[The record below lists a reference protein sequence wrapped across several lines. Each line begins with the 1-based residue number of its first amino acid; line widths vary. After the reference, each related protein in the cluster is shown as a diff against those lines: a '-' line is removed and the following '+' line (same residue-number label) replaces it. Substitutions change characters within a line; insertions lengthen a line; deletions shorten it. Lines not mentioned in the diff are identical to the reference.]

1 MTSSNANT
9 IVREYL
15 IQNDIGIH
23 SRPAAAF
30 VKVANKYKSD
40 VSVVYGDKWADGKSI
55 LGLLILEVLTGTS
68 IVVEI
73 TGEDAEAAADAIQEL
88 IDDEE
93 GMFNTPLKKG

>member
-1 MTSSNANT
+1 MNDSNANT
-9 IVREYL
+9 IVREFL

-30 VKVANKYKSD
+30 VKVASKFKSNI
-40 VSVVYGDKWADGKSI
+40 SVVYGDKWADGKSI

-68 IVVEI
+68 IVVEVA
-73 TGEDAEAAADAIQEL
+73 GEDAEEAADAIEEL
-88 IDDEE
+88 INDQE

>member
-40 VSVVYGDKWADGKSI
+40 VSVVYGDKY
-55 LGLLILEVLTGTS
+55 
-68 IVVEI
+68 
-73 TGEDAEAAADAIQEL
+73 
-88 IDDEE
+88 
-93 GMFNTPLKKG
+93 N

>member
-15 IQNDIGIH
+15 IQNDMGIH

-73 TGEDAEAAADAIQEL
+73 AGEDAEDAADAIQEL
-88 IDDEE
+88 INDEE

>member
-1 MTSSNANT
+1 MTDSNANT
-9 IVREYL
+9 IVREFL

-30 VKVANKYKSD
+30 VRVANKFKSD
-40 VSVVYGDKWADGKSI
+40 ISVVYGDKWADGKSI

-68 IVVEI
+68 IVVKVA
-73 TGEDAEAAADAIQEL
+73 GEDAEEAADAIEEL
-88 IDDEE
+88 INDQE

>member
-1 MTSSNANT
+1 MPNSNVNT
-9 IVREYL
+9 VVREYL

-30 VKVANKYKSD
+30 VKTANKYKSD
-40 VSVVYGDKWADGKSI
+40 VSVTYGDKWADGKSI

-73 TGEDAEAAADAIQEL
+73 VGEDAEAAANAIQEL
-88 IDDEE
+88 IEDGD
-93 GMFNTPLKKG
+93 GMFNTPLKNG

>member
-1 MTSSNANT
+1 MPNSNVNT
-9 IVREYL
+9 VVREYL

-30 VKVANKYKSD
+30 VKTANKYRSD
-40 VSVVYGDKWADGKSI
+40 ISVIYGDKWADGKSI

-73 TGEDAEAAADAIQEL
+73 VGEDAEAAADAIQKLVE
-88 IDDEE
+88 DGD
-93 GMFNTPLKKG
+93 GMFNTPLKNG